1 MGQRFKGIGNIYTF
15 KVVLVTHFCML
26 ILAVTV
32 FHMFIYI
39 NTFNRYVIL

>member
-1 MGQRFKGIGNIYTF
+1 MGQGFKIAGNIYF
-15 KVVLVTHFCML
+15 LGGVSSPFLLL
-26 ILAVTV
+26 ILAVTG